1 MESNLMQRFAILIIL
16 LFSLPVMAQL
26 SQELKKKTFV
36 YKDTLKL
43 DYYSLSNDFKAE
55 RPLLVLMHGGGFA
68 SDNHDRQQEVDFC
81 RQMASHGYAIASIN
95 YRLTRKYDP
104 FSCDC
109 SSDEKMKSFVMGSE
123 DLAAAITFL
132 IGRDDLYFNR
142 QRIVLVGSS
151 AGAETA
157 LHLAF
162 MKDHYL
168 FKHIQQIAVAGVVS
182 FSGAMVNSAYIT
194 AKNAVPVLLIH
205 GKKDLLVPTGT
216 APHHYCSEDKPGYLM
231 LDGPETVVHKMKDLN
246 TSYIYAFD
254 PEGGHEVADEAFL
267 ETSWVKKFVDQVVTD
282 NEFTQLTIE
291 LP

>member
-1 MESNLMQRFAILIIL
+1 MKRFAILIIL
-16 LFSLPVMAQL
+16 LFALPVKAQL
-26 SQELKKKTFV
+26 SQELKKKTFI
-36 YKDTLKL
+36 YKDSLQL
-43 DYYSLSNDFKAE
+43 DYYSLSEGFKTE

-81 RQMASHGYAIASIN
+81 RQMASHGYAVASIN
-95 YRLTRKYDP
+95 YRLTRKNDP

-109 SSDEKMKSFVMGSE
+109 GTDEKMKSFVMGSE
-123 DLAAAITFL
+123 DLAAATTFL
-132 IGRDDLYFNR
+132 IGRDELTFDR
-142 QRIVLVGSS
+142 RKIVLVGSS
-151 AGAETA
+151 AGAETV
-157 LHLAF
+157 LHNAF

-168 FKHIQQIAVAGVVS
+168 FRHIPEIPVAGLVS

-216 APHHYCSEDKPGYLM
+216 APHHYCSEDSPGYLM
-231 LDGPETVVHKMKDLN
+231 LDGPETLLHKIKDLN

-254 PEGGHEVADEAFL
+254 PEGGHEIADEAFL
-267 ETSWVKKFVDQVVTD
+267 ETTWVKKFVDQVITD
-282 NEFTQLTIE
+282 GEFMQLTIQ